1 MLAGAEVDA
10 EKFAKASAAFE
21 EVLEQ
26 AREVLHVSF
35 FSFTRGGRKNGGGGL
50 IFLSFIKQR
59 EKPDRKWAK
68 KA

>member
-1 MLAGAEVDA
+1 MQAGAEVDA

-35 FSFTRGGRKNGGGGL
+35 FSFTRGGRKNGGGGTVFSL
-50 IFLSFIKQR
+50 FYKA
-59 EKPDRKWAK
+59 KRKA
-68 KA
+68 

>member
-1 MLAGAEVDA
+1 MDA

-26 AREVLHVSF
+26 AKEVLHVSF